1 MNINKQKKTINTPPQ
16 LIGSAPFYLGPHH
29 PPLPAAK
36 TLHYPL
42 PNDRHLKP
50 KLLNI
55 HIEQSVPMIVFSDM
69 GVGIEDMGW
78 GGWKAEEGEL
88 DPWDE
93 ALLNDDVMK
102 LEQLDK
108 QSK

>member
-1 MNINKQKKTINTPPQ
+1 M
-16 LIGSAPFYLGPHH
+16 
-29 PPLPAAK
+29 PAAK

-50 KLLNI
+50 KYLIIFIRLLNI
-55 HIEQSVPMIVFSDM
+55 HIEQSAPMIVFSDL

-93 ALLNDDVMK
+93 ALLNEDI
-102 LEQLDK
+102 
-108 QSK
+108 

>member
-1 MNINKQKKTINTPPQ
+1 
-16 LIGSAPFYLGPHH
+16 
-29 PPLPAAK
+29 
-36 TLHYPL
+36 
-42 PNDRHLKP
+42 
-50 KLLNI
+50 
-55 HIEQSVPMIVFSDM
+55 MIVFSDM

-102 LEQLDK
+102 LE
-108 QSK
+108 